1 MLINIDDFTKIT
13 TVTHEKEFN
22 AWKKKLTI
30 EEFKSI
36 EDYINKEIDDFLRKS
51 YKGGWTYLNGKYKG
65 KDISIYIDCK
75 NNINNGDFKTLI
87 DPNQDF
93 VTAKWDYFW
102 HNDWILL
109 N

>member
-36 EDYINKEIDDFLRKS
+36 EDYIKKEKEYILE
-51 YKGGWTYLNGKYKG
+51 NGEKFENTTILASADW
-65 KDISIYIDCK
+65 KDKPYMLIYEKLLI
-75 NNINNGDFKTLI
+75 IMKT
-87 DPNQDF
+87 
-93 VTAKWDYFW
+93 
-102 HNDWILL
+102 
-109 N
+109 